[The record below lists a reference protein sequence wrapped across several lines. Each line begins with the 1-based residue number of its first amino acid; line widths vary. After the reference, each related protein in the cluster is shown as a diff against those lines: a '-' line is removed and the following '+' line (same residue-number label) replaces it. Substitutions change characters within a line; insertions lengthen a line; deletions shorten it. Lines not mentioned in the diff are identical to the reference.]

1 MNITVYCASAMGD
14 DPAYQQAAEEVGE
27 WIARSGHRLVYG
39 GGKAGLMGVVADTV
53 LKNGGQVTGV
63 IPEFLVERELLHSSL
78 TEAVI
83 ANSMSERRDKMIELG
98 DAFITL
104 PGGTGTLDEIGEI
117 AALTRLG
124 RISKPCIIYDVNGFY
139 QPLMELF
146 ENMIR
151 AGFLRKEERSRILVV
166 QNVQEIEKFIK
177 FSDTE
182 SYAL

>member
-1 MNITVYCASAMGD
+1 M
-14 DPAYQQAAEEVGE
+14 
-27 WIARSGHRLVYG
+27 LVIDRKLLG
-39 GGKAGLMGVVADTV
+39 PDGMPG
-53 LKNGGQVTGV
+53 
-63 IPEFLVERELLHSSL
+63 PELLGTLLRRH
-78 TEAVI
+78 AQ
-83 ANSMSERRDKMIELG
+83 ERVR
-98 DAFITL
+98 
-104 PGGTGTLDEIGEI
+104 LDEIGEI